1 MHNFLWFRS
10 FQLYCHEVLHDHLLD
25 VLTAVLHDCVA
36 AIQHD
41 HNQWMRLEACIYAL
55 YSIAEHIE
63 TDESKCLPKF
73 ITLLS
78 EIPYE
83 KLNEK
88 LLGTAL
94 DSIGAY
100 SEWFK
105 ENPTYLPHA
114 IQIVALGLSSN
125 QTAQAT
131 LGLKDLCREC
141 QLQLRSYAIPLLQA
155 CQQAIVNGHLIN
167 TDSVRLMYSIGKL
180 MSMLPQQSLLHWLD
194 AVVSPCFTELQTL
207 AQSRSVNE
215 SAKIRTIF
223 RLNMISTLFSSLN
236 TKIDDDHS
244 QAGGDATQSSAQPQ
258 IQPVLF
264 VMQKT
269 MPIFKDVGTLWIN
282 EHTVIEGLCNTLKF
296 AITNLLDDF
305 KPMLPDLCNLIVS
318 ILQSKC
324 VSPAVDIAKTVSH
337 SDDTSIFQHAHPFRF
352 FRSQAIIL
360 FYKDEQCQSIM
371 RQLFVEVIVYN
382 FQLFEQTAD
391 ADLSNI
397 ADVLESFYIFNSLV
411 AKKIPQAFADVNI
424 DCMKLIHFGEQ
435 KFCPISILG
444 QFF

>member
-1 MHNFLWFRS
+1 M
-10 FQLYCHEVLHDHLLD
+10 LHDHLLD
-25 VLTAVLHDCVA
+25 ILTGALDECVA
-36 AIQHD
+36 TIQGD
-41 HNQWMRLEACIYAL
+41 SNQWMRLEACIYAL

-73 ITLLS
+73 ITLLN
-78 EIPYE
+78 EIPYD

-105 ENPTYLPHA
+105 DNPTYLPHA
-114 IQIVALGLSSN
+114 IRILALGLNSN

-155 CQQAIVNGHLIN
+155 CQQAILNGHLIN

-180 MSMLPQQSLLHWLD
+180 MSMLPQDSLLHWLD

-207 AQSRSVNE
+207 TQSQSVNE
-215 SAKIRTIF
+215 SAKIRTVF

-236 TKIDDDHS
+236 TKIGDDNS
-244 QAGGDATQSSAQPQ
+244 QAVVDTPLPNVEEN

-269 MPIFKDVGTLWIN
+269 MPIFKDVGTLWIH
-282 EHTVIEGLCNTLKF
+282 EHAVIEVLCNTLKF

-305 KPMLPDLCNLIVS
+305 KPMLPDLCNLIVA

-324 VSPAVDIAKTVSH
+324 VSPAVDIAKTVR
-337 SDDTSIFQHAHPFRF
+337 D
-352 FRSQAIIL
+352 
-360 FYKDEQCQSIM
+360 
-371 RQLFVEVIVYN
+371 N
-382 FQLFEQTAD
+382 
-391 ADLSNI
+391 
-397 ADVLESFYIFNSLV
+397 
-411 AKKIPQAFADVNI
+411 QAFGIQRIIYASFFFVADDN
-424 DCMKLIHFGEQ
+424 
-435 KFCPISILG
+435 SIL
-444 QFF
+444 QR

>member
-1 MHNFLWFRS
+1 MLFEETPNFLFPFLLC

-25 VLTAVLHDCVA
+25 ILTVVLNDCVV
-36 AIQHD
+36 AIQQD
-41 HNQWMRLEACIYAL
+41 NSQWMQLEACIYAL

-63 TDESKCLPKF
+63 TDENKCLPKF
-73 ITLLS
+73 IKLLS

-105 ENPTYLPHA
+105 ENPSYLPHA
-114 IQIVALGLSSN
+114 IQIIALGLNSN

-155 CQQAIVNGHLIN
+155 CQQAILNGHLIN

-180 MSMLPQQSLLHWLD
+180 MSMLPQDSLLHWLD
-194 AVVSPCFTELQTL
+194 AVVSPCFSEMQTL
-207 AQSRSVNE
+207 TQSQSVNE
-215 SAKIRTIF
+215 SAKIRMIF

-236 TKIDDDHS
+236 TKIADDNS
-244 QAGGDATQSSAQPQ
+244 QVGGDAIATDS
-258 IQPVLF
+258 IEHTQPVLF

-269 MPIFKDVGTLWIN
+269 MPIFKDIGRLWIN
-282 EHTVIEGLCNTLKF
+282 EHTVIEGLCNTLKY

-305 KPMLPDLCNLIVS
+305 KPMLPDLCNLIVT

-324 VSPAVDIAKTVSH
+324 VSPAVDIAKTVSEASH
-337 SDDTSIFQHAHPFRF
+337 FWHLLVQVDMTF
-352 FRSQAIIL
+352 
-360 FYKDEQCQSIM
+360 
-371 RQLFVEVIVYN
+371 
-382 FQLFEQTAD
+382 
-391 ADLSNI
+391 
-397 ADVLESFYIFNSLV
+397 SL
-411 AKKIPQAFADVNI
+411 PFADDN
-424 DCMKLIHFGEQ
+424 F
-435 KFCPISILG
+435 IL
-444 QFF
+444 QR

>member
-1 MHNFLWFRS
+1 M
-10 FQLYCHEVLHDHLLD
+10 LHDHLLD
-25 VLTAVLHDCVA
+25 ILTAVLDDCVA
-36 AIQHD
+36 AIQRD
-41 HNQWMRLEACIYAL
+41 SNQWMRLEACIYAL

-94 DSIGAY
+94 DAIGAY

-105 ENPTYLPHA
+105 ENPTYLPNA
-114 IQIVALGLSSN
+114 IQILALGLNSN

-155 CQQAIVNGHLIN
+155 CQQAILNGHLIN

-180 MSMLPQQSLLHWLD
+180 MSMLPQESLLHWLD

-207 AQSRSVNE
+207 TQSQSVND

-236 TKIDDDHS
+236 TKVGDDNG
-244 QAGGDATQSSAQPQ
+244 QPIVEATPPNAEEP

-305 KPMLPDLCNLIVS
+305 KPMLPDLCNLIVA

-324 VSPAVDIAKTVSH
+324 VSPAVDIAKTVNHTTLSLK
-337 SDDTSIFQHAHPFRF
+337 S
-352 FRSQAIIL
+352 
-360 FYKDEQCQSIM
+360 
-371 RQLFVEVIVYN
+371 
-382 FQLFEQTAD
+382 FETKMT
-391 ADLSNI
+391 N
-397 ADVLESFYIFNSLV
+397 
-411 AKKIPQAFADVNI
+411 
-424 DCMKLIHFGEQ
+424 
-435 KFCPISILG
+435 
-444 QFF
+444 

>member
-1 MHNFLWFRS
+1 M
-10 FQLYCHEVLHDHLLD
+10 
-25 VLTAVLHDCVA
+25 
-36 AIQHD
+36 
-41 HNQWMRLEACIYAL
+41 

-63 TDESKCLPKF
+63 TNEKRCLPKL

-94 DSIGAY
+94 DAIGAY

-105 ENPTYLPHA
+105 ENPTYLPYA
-114 IQIVALGLSSN
+114 IKILSIGLNGN

-141 QLQLRSYAIPLLQA
+141 QLQLRPYAIPLLQG
-155 CQQAIVNGHLIN
+155 CQQAILNGHLIN

-180 MSMLPQQSLLHWLD
+180 MSMLPQDSLLQWLD
-194 AVVSPCFTELQTL
+194 AVVSPCFTELQSLTQN
-207 AQSRSVNE
+207 QSINE
-215 SAKIRTIF
+215 SAQIRTIF

-236 TKIDDDHS
+236 TKIGNEDIT
-244 QAGGDATQSSAQPQ
+244 QTAVDANATEQN

-269 MPIFKDVGTLWIN
+269 MPIFKDVGRLWIN

-305 KPMLPDLCNLIVS
+305 KPMLPDLCNLIVT

-324 VSPAVDIAKTVSH
+324 VSPAVDIAKTVCAPFEHSSSFSRKTSH
-337 SDDTSIFQHAHPFRF
+337 FLLFPGDNFVLQRSGVPSDNEAAVYRSDCVQFSIVR
-352 FRSQAIIL
+352 
-360 FYKDEQCQSIM
+360 
-371 RQLFVEVIVYN
+371 
-382 FQLFEQTAD
+382 T
-391 ADLSNI
+391 
-397 ADVLESFYIFNSLV
+397 NSRR
-411 AKKIPQAFADVNI
+411 
-424 DCMKLIHFGEQ
+424 
-435 KFCPISILG
+435 
-444 QFF
+444 

>member
-1 MHNFLWFRS
+1 MSGPKINEIVNSFYYQ

-25 VLTAVLHDCVA
+25 ILTAVLDDCVV
-36 AIQHD
+36 AIQCD
-41 HNQWMRLEACIYAL
+41 PNQWMRLEACVYAL

-63 TDESKCLPKF
+63 TDEKKCLPKF
-73 ITLLS
+73 IQLLS

-105 ENPTYLPHA
+105 ENPTYLPNA
-114 IQIVALGLSSN
+114 IQILALGLNSN

-141 QLQLRSYAIPLLQA
+141 QLQLHSYAIPLLQA
-155 CQQAIVNGHLIN
+155 CQQAILNGHLIN

-180 MSMLPQQSLLHWLD
+180 MSMLPQDDLLHWLD

-207 AQSRSVNE
+207 TQSQSVNE

-236 TKIDDDHS
+236 TKIGDDNN
-244 QAGGDATQSSAQPQ
+244 QTAIETNQTNAEEN

-269 MPIFKDVGTLWIN
+269 MPIFKDVGQLWIN

-305 KPMLPDLCNLIVS
+305 KPMLPDLCNLIVA

-324 VSPAVDIAKTVSH
+324 VSPAVDIAKTVCQ
-337 SDDTSIFQHAHPFRF
+337 TF
-352 FRSQAIIL
+352 F
-360 FYKDEQCQSIM
+360 
-371 RQLFVEVIVYN
+371 
-382 FQLFEQTAD
+382 
-391 ADLSNI
+391 
-397 ADVLESFYIFNSLV
+397 
-411 AKKIPQAFADVNI
+411 
-424 DCMKLIHFGEQ
+424 
-435 KFCPISILG
+435 
-444 QFF
+444 FFF